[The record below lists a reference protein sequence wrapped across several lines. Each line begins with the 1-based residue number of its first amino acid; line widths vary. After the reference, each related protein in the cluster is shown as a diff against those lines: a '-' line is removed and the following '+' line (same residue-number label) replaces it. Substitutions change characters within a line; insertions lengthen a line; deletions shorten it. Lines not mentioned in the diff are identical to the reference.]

1 MQGKLSFYELEKT
14 VLSAVSSR
22 RKEVIKSGASS
33 EDCAVLNLGEALL
46 LASVDPITGA
56 TQNLG
61 ALSVQVSANDVAAC
75 GGEPVAALITLL
87 APPDAALSEIRKVM
101 EEAEMAAK
109 SINLQIVGGHTEYT
123 DAVNRIVTVTTVI
136 GKANKVFYSSDFR
149 VGDTLIVTGDVATE
163 GTGILVSE
171 YKDSLSDI
179 LSQEEIAEGA
189 ALCMN
194 ISVVK
199 EGSLASQLPIHAMH
213 DVTEGGILGAIYE
226 TCRAAGLGAEV
237 NLNQIPVSDITGKL
251 SEYFGID
258 PYTLISSGSMLIM
271 TSEPE
276 AVISAFSEAGLK
288 ATAIGVITEDEQVFA
303 VKNGF
308 RMQINDSK
316 DSLSDARRMIE
327 EKK

>member
-1 MQGKLSFYELEKT
+1 M
-14 VLSAVSSR
+14 
-22 RKEVIKSGASS
+22 
-33 EDCAVLNLGEALL
+33 
-46 LASVDPITGA
+46 
-56 TQNLG
+56 
-61 ALSVQVSANDVAAC
+61 
-75 GGEPVAALITLL
+75 
-87 APPDAALSEIRKVM
+87 
-101 EEAEMAAK
+101 
-109 SINLQIVGGHTEYT
+109 
-123 DAVNRIVTVTTVI
+123 I